1 MGDPAVLLWTDT
13 PSNFNV
19 SHPSSINIGSNIIDV
34 AITDESG
41 NPIKDAWVTI
51 LKGNDEIFKTSL
63 SDDNGNVIFDWNGA
77 ASAGDITLTITK
89 RNFIPYQQNISIN
102 DSGDHVEITGIV
114 IDDSIN
120 GNNDGL
126 LNPGEYA
133 ELQLFLSNIV
143 LK

>member
-1 MGDPAVLLWTDT
+1 MALAAGKLALLHTYPSSSGESWVSAFTQWNNLMGDPAILLWTDT

-34 AITDESG
+34 TITDESG

-63 SDDNGNVIFDWNGA
+63 SDDNGNVTFDWNGA

-89 RNFIPYQQNISIN
+89 RNFIPYQQNI
-102 DSGDHVEITGIV
+102 
-114 IDDSIN
+114 
-120 GNNDGL
+120 
-126 LNPGEYA
+126 
-133 ELQLFLSNIV
+133 
-143 LK
+143 